1 MTEPVETDAALAG
14 ADVELTAKDR
24 SDVHDPA
31 VLDEQSLAVV
41 RASLPSWDVQP
52 FQLSRT
58 VDVVAGTGALRT
70 SLEQVGR
77 SLGRRPEILVT
88 GQHLVV
94 RVRSDGVAGVTAE
107 DVDLAAALD
116 AVFSGSHATG
126 TDPGGR

>member
-1 MTEPVETDAALAG
+1 MTEPAETDAAFAG

-24 SDVHDPA
+24 PDAHDPA
-31 VLDEQSLAVV
+31 VLDEQSLAAV
-41 RASLPSWDVQP
+41 RVSLPSWDVQP

-58 VDVVAGTGALRT
+58 LDVAAGTGALRT

-77 SLGRRPEILVT
+77 SLGRSPEILVT

-116 AVFSGSHATG
+116 TVFSGSHATG